1 MKNRNFMKKAY
12 RSFADFVKAASTREL
27 EYFVLDGEY
36 STDFNNRVRKLI
48 DDIGQEGKVVADFF
62 ALFNSKGE
70 IAVIDEEI
78 VGAYI
83 SDRYNVV
90 VESYYKKPNLNA
102 IVSSVVN
109 GSEKAKRDFVLISY
123 GCIYKTLKEIYK
135 EITYRKDI
143 ENIYMK
149 LLDLKDYKGEDSA
162 IIILATLITEDICRY
177 LGIKINYN
185 WVVSA

>member
-1 MKNRNFMKKAY
+1 MKNRNFMKKVY
-12 RSFADFVKAASTREL
+12 RSFADFVKVASAREL
-27 EYFVLDGEY
+27 EYFVLDGKY
-36 STDFNNRVRKLI
+36 STDFNNRVRNI
-48 DDIGQEGKVVADFF
+48 MDDIGQEANSIADFF
-62 ALFNSKGE
+62 ALFNNEGE

-83 SDRYNVV
+83 SDRYTVV
-90 VESYYKKPNLNA
+90 VESYYKKSNLNS
-102 IVSSVVN
+102 IVSAVVN

-135 EITYRKDI
+135 EIIYRKDI
-143 ENIYMK
+143 EHIYMK
-149 LLDLKDYKGEDSA
+149 LLNLKDYKGEDSA
-162 IIILATLITEDICRY
+162 VIILATLVTEDICRY

>member
-12 RSFADFVKAASTREL
+12 RSFADFVKVASSREL
-27 EYFVLDGEY
+27 EYFVLDGKY
-36 STDFNNRVRKLI
+36 STDFNNRVKKLM
-48 DDIGQEGKVVADFF
+48 DDISGEGKLVADFF

-90 VESYYKKPNLNA
+90 VESYYKKNNLNA

-109 GSEKAKRDFVLISY
+109 GNEKVKRDFVLISY
-123 GCIYKTLKEIYK
+123 SCIYKTLREIYK
-135 EITYRKDI
+135 EILYRKDI
-143 ENIYMK
+143 ENIYIK
-149 LLDLKDYKGEDSA
+149 LLNLKDYKGEDLA

-177 LGIKINYN
+177 LGININYN

>member
-12 RSFADFVKAASTREL
+12 RSFADFIKVASSKEL
-27 EYFVLDGEY
+27 GYFVLDGKY
-36 STDFNNRVRKLI
+36 STNFNNRIRNLMY
-48 DDIGQEGKVVADFF
+48 DIGQEGKVAADFF
-62 ALFNSKGE
+62 ALFNTKGE

-83 SDRYNVV
+83 SDRYNIVI
-90 VESYYKKPNLNA
+90 ESYYKKSNLNS

-109 GSEKAKRDFVLISY
+109 GNEKVKRDFVLISY

-135 EITYRKDI
+135 EIIYRKDI
-143 ENIYMK
+143 GDIYMK
-149 LLDLKDYKGEDSA
+149 LLGLKDYQGEDSA
-162 IIILATLITEDICRY
+162 VIILATLITEDICRY
-177 LGIKINYN
+177 LGININYT

>member
-12 RSFADFVKAASTREL
+12 RSFADFVKVASSREL
-27 EYFVLDGEY
+27 EYFVLDGKY
-36 STDFNNRVRKLI
+36 STDFNNRVKRLM
-48 DDIGQEGKVVADFF
+48 DDIGHEGKVVADFF

-78 VGAYI
+78 IGAYI
-83 SDRYNVV
+83 SDRYTVV
-90 VESYYKKPNLNA
+90 LESYYKKNNLNT

-135 EITYRKDI
+135 EIIYRKDV
-143 ENIYMK
+143 EHIYMK
-149 LLDLKDYKGEDSA
+149 LLNLKDYKGEDLSV
-162 IIILATLITEDICRY
+162 IILATLVTEDICRY
-177 LGIKINYN
+177 LGININYN